1 MKKYEKSRE
10 NFVIQR
16 RVEAGKV
23 EDVNKYIEE
32 FISKYDNVDEESVE
46 YEIDSKLDGEGIVL
60 IIQISFS
67 YESIFKKKKYVHKKS
82 FGLE

>member
-23 EDVNKYIEE
+23 EDVN
-32 FISKYDNVDEESVE
+32 S
-46 YEIDSKLDGEGIVL
+46 
-60 IIQISFS
+60 
-67 YESIFKKKKYVHKKS
+67 SIFRIGNSYRIWS
-82 FGLE
+82 TRLSMEQG